1 MDASVATHA
10 GWDVVD
16 LAVRCLDSGVRLLQL
31 RAKDASGRDVLR
43 WTDAIA
49 ARVGTY
55 PGTLLITNDRV
66 DVALAAGVPNV
77 HVGQDD
83 LTPVDVRALV
93 GPAGVVGLSTHTT
106 SQVAS
111 ACAMP
116 IDYLAIGPVF
126 DTRTKATGY
135 EAVGLDLVRH
145 AAAAAAQASAPLPV
159 VAIGGITADR
169 AGEVIE
175 AGAAAVAVI
184 GGLVAEGDPSAA
196 IRRYLTAVGDW

>member
-145 AAAAAAQASAPLPV
+145 AAAAAAQASAPRPV